1 MAPRRSYPKTTR
13 PMDEWLDSQ
22 GYYRKHTARD
32 GSSLFRAVSEQVYK
46 TQSFHEDV
54 RRECVEFVKRNKD
67 QFEKFLEESI
77 EEYSTR
83 MMSSKG
89 WGGALEIRAMALL
102 YKRDVH
108 IFEEVGKLPNVVTDY
123 GFTKTILLCWSSDNF
138 YDSVYTKSFIVAA
151 GFCQSIAYEV
161 LYKNVFKLSDVNYAV
176 NKMLHDKPN
185 RLQKDRLTNED
196 VIAFG
201 FSMEFSLELNKEY
214 RDDEDMNVKELIAQ
228 GYHPFPYKVAK
239 ALDPNI
245 YRNIEFDVWN
255 NYIKDLRFGW
265 YRSNG
270 ELQVGVKC
278 LVKLDPDRNFHAHI
292 QEMSPDKGPA
302 IVYVEELG
310 GKFAHEQM
318 GNQQIQV
325 PFPNFSQQSF
335 QNLQNFNNVGMDVPM
350 SGCTST
356 NSPPR
361 SQGLVSLSCSTTTT
375 NIHTT
380 KPQCTEMTSDRCLS
394 PVQQPDSTTD
404 IPSSQ
409 QPALESQ
416 TSYVPPQPMCFS
428 SPPPV
433 IPQTGADNSS
443 VLPQH
448 MYNTGASASTTAGHE
463 QQQPRDVM
471 FQPVNFMAQKSLQL
485 NGSDLPL
492 SDLPT
497 LRFYYNLGQET
508 TPNFVQLPN
517 AASYNETVGYTTS
530 VPPFNNVLIN
540 ENRATESVALPTDVY
555 QEVPRGYLLSNEQ
568 NVHLATEENKT
579 ERKCQQSA
587 GRCNE
592 QYDVQTTLQPT
603 QETENA
609 YGHVVNE
616 VQAQTSNVINNG
628 YNIISSTVPYTFYN
642 HTVVPFYLPVHS
654 DQNIVPVQYYQQCA
668 TVQEAAEP
676 ADTQS
681 RVCQVQPSENN
692 CFPSCGVPL
701 MFQPPTPG
709 YTGMSVP
716 QWVQPFQPS

>member
-1 MAPRRSYPKTTR
+1 KT
-13 PMDEWLDSQ
+13 S
-22 GYYRKHTARD
+22 
-32 GSSLFRAVSEQVYK
+32 QVYK

-102 YKRDVH
+102 YNS
-108 IFEEVGKLPNVVTDY
+108 IFVKVGKLPNVATDY

-196 VIAFG
+196 VIACGRFG

-228 GYHPFPYKVAK
+228 GIPPFPYKVAK

-310 GKFAHEQM
+310 KKLTVAYDNLEPLPNAEKPQWLPPYKPCRQLSNIQQKPAVLALSEVGGKWKKSKVTKSRKMKDNCVQSPVSPRLQYNRIDAASAKYSPQHNNRFAHEQM

-335 QNLQNFNNVGMDVPM
+335 QNLQNFN
-350 SGCTST
+350 
-356 NSPPR
+356 
-361 SQGLVSLSCSTTTT
+361 
-375 NIHTT
+375 
-380 KPQCTEMTSDRCLS
+380 
-394 PVQQPDSTTD
+394 
-404 IPSSQ
+404 
-409 QPALESQ
+409 
-416 TSYVPPQPMCFS
+416 
-428 SPPPV
+428 
-433 IPQTGADNSS
+433 
-443 VLPQH
+443 
-448 MYNTGASASTTAGHE
+448 
-463 QQQPRDVM
+463 
-471 FQPVNFMAQKSLQL
+471 
-485 NGSDLPL
+485 
-492 SDLPT
+492 
-497 LRFYYNLGQET
+497 
-508 TPNFVQLPN
+508 
-517 AASYNETVGYTTS
+517 
-530 VPPFNNVLIN
+530 
-540 ENRATESVALPTDVY
+540 
-555 QEVPRGYLLSNEQ
+555 
-568 NVHLATEENKT
+568 
-579 ERKCQQSA
+579 
-587 GRCNE
+587 
-592 QYDVQTTLQPT
+592 
-603 QETENA
+603 
-609 YGHVVNE
+609 
-616 VQAQTSNVINNG
+616 
-628 YNIISSTVPYTFYN
+628 
-642 HTVVPFYLPVHS
+642 
-654 DQNIVPVQYYQQCA
+654 
-668 TVQEAAEP
+668 
-676 ADTQS
+676 
-681 RVCQVQPSENN
+681 
-692 CFPSCGVPL
+692 
-701 MFQPPTPG
+701 
-709 YTGMSVP
+709 
-716 QWVQPFQPS
+716 